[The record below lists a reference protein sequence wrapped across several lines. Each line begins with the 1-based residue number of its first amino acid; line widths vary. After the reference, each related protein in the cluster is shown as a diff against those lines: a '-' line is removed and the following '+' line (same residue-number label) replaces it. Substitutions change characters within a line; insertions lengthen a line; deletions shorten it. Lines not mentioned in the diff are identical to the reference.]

1 MKVQPAARVVQAC
14 QSRTG
19 PVVTQTVTQP
29 SACKDRQG
37 ASPSVIPTGGGPAGR
52 ASRHLEPGMLL
63 HPTHT
68 LQSAAQRWWRLCAD
82 AETTTDTTRRAPAAV
97 VGGGVLL
104 VTSTYSA
111 SRLFPG
117 PRGAT
122 DQADRPTRCASEAC
136 HCCQRR
142 TILRLTHEFEA
153 GERDRGALQAADFEI
168 SAVDLETDQPARS
181 SGLTAGRRPH
191 RRWTP

>member
-1 MKVQPAARVVQAC
+1 MKVQHASRVVQAC

-19 PVVTQTVTQP
+19 LVVTQTVTQP

-37 ASPSVIPTGGGPAGR
+37 ASPSVIQTGGGPAGR
-52 ASRHLEPGMLL
+52 AGRHLEPGVLL

-68 LQSAAQRWWRLCAD
+68 LQRAAQRWWRLCAG

-97 VGGGVLL
+97 VGGGGVLL

-111 SRLFPG
+111 SRLLPG
-117 PRGAT
+117 PRGLRT
-122 DQADRPTRCASEAC
+122 RPIGPHGAPQKRAIAVSGERSPTSSRRVRQRCAS
-136 HCCQRR
+136 
-142 TILRLTHEFEA
+142 
-153 GERDRGALQAADFEI
+153 AADSET

-191 RRWTP
+191 PRWTP

>member
-1 MKVQPAARVVQAC
+1 MQLSGCTLALAEPGRRRLLTVVVLRDDASGSTTCVQRGAGMSEQDR
-14 QSRTG
+14 
-19 PVVTQTVTQP
+19 PVVTQP

-82 AETTTDTTRRAPAAV
+82 AETTTDTTRRAAAAV

-104 VTSTYSA
+104 VTFAYSE
-111 SRLFPG
+111 SRLFSG
-117 PRGAT
+117 PRGLRT
-122 DQADRPTRCASEAC
+122 RPIGPHGARLKSMPLLSAANDSET
-136 HCCQRR
+136 H
-142 TILRLTHEFEA
+142 HEFET
-153 GERDRGALQAADFEI
+153 
-168 SAVDLETDQPARS
+168 SETEVRFT
-181 SGLTAGRRPH
+181 SGLRDFGCGP
-191 RRWTP
+191 

>member
-1 MKVQPAARVVQAC
+1 MKVQPASRVVQAC

-19 PVVTQTVTQP
+19 LVVTQTVTQP

-37 ASPSVIPTGGGPAGR
+37 ASPSVIQTGGGPAGR
-52 ASRHLEPGMLL
+52 GRHLEPGMLL
-63 HPTHT
+63 HPTHA
-68 LQSAAQRWWRLCAD
+68 LQRAAQRWWRLCAG

-111 SRLFPG
+111 SRLLPG
-117 PRGAT
+117 PRGLRT
-122 DQADRPTRCASEAC
+122 RPIGPTRGASEAC

-142 TILRLTHEFEA
+142 TILRLTHEFET
-153 GERDRGALQAADFEI
+153 GETEVRF
-168 SAVDLETDQPARS
+168 S
-181 SGLTAGRRPH
+181 SGL
-191 RRWTP
+191 